1 MKAELNRGVIFRN
14 TSHSVSP
21 DGVTSETNEGVT
33 TIRDEPLP
41 INRVRLVAPPELG
54 RALPHALPVS
64 PRQPSLRVVQGARS
78 SIPLPDARGGRA
90 TIILEPG
97 EVVDL
102 LYP

>member
-1 MKAELNRGVIFRN
+1 
-14 TSHSVSP
+14 
-21 DGVTSETNEGVT
+21 
-33 TIRDEPLP
+33 
-41 INRVRLVAPPELG
+41 
-54 RALPHALPVS
+54 VS